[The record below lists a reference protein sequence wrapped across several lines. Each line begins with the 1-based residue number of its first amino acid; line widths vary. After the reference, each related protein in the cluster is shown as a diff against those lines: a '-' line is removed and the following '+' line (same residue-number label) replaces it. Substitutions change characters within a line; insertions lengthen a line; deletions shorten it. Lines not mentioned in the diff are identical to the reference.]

1 MERATNPAFRR
12 SRRPPTSLFA
22 LARRTRSVHPS
33 AACCLFPFVFPSGP
47 THDQGQSC
55 VEIAAPPRVSRG
67 EESWKRSARLG
78 CDCHPGAGA
87 RESEKEKRGRVGE
100 GGGGGRA
107 EEERGAA
114 EERRALGRGEGS
126 ASERE
131 RSRGGT
137 GRGRGAPG
145 GRVGCGRPE
154 APASPPTDYT
164 PGRRSFARAQGVR
177 ILNFQLSIL
186 AGPLQSQKQSPP
198 VQRARGGGGRESLAR
213 ASGARRGAGA
223 AVAAGGAREANQE
236 APRAGAREPG
246 LEELRPGA
254 TRGQVP
260 ARSPS
265 QGAARLVGRRG
276 AARPMPVCGHVL
288 PAGLLVP
295 AVRLVGALLV
305 PRIQHQRHF
314 GAPHG

>member
-1 MERATNPAFRR
+1 MIVILGPALE
-12 SRRPPTSLFA
+12 SL
-22 LARRTRSVHPS
+22 RKR
-33 AACCLFPFVFPSGP
+33 
-47 THDQGQSC
+47 
-55 VEIAAPPRVSRG
+55 EG
-67 EESWKRSARLG
+67 EEESGREEGEAEQRRRG
-78 CDCHPGAGA
+78 GGGGEAGA
-87 RESEKEKRGRVGE
+87 RE
-100 GGGGGRA
+100 
-107 EEERGAA
+107 
-114 EERRALGRGEGS
+114 GRGGAPVS
-126 ASERE
+126 
-131 RSRGGT
+131 
-137 GRGRGAPG
+137 GRGAGEEQGEGETRLAAGLAAAGQRLLP
-145 GRVGCGRPE
+145 V
-154 APASPPTDYT
+154 PPTDYT

-198 VQRARGGGGRESLAR
+198 VQRAREGGGGRESLAR
-213 ASGARRGAGA
+213 ASGARRGEGA

-254 TRGQVP
+254 ARGQVP

-295 AVRLVGALLV
+295 AVRLAGALLV
-305 PRIQHQRHF
+305 PRIQHQCHF